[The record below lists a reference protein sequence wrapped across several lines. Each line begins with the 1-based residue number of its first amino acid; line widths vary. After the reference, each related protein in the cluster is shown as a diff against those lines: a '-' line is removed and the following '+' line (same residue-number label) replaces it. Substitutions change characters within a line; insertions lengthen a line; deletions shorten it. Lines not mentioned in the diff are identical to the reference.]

1 MASLKVY
8 GDHLSPYLTIVKLV
22 LAEKGIDFQ
31 LVPISLYK
39 AEQKTPEFLKLNP
52 WGKVPVM
59 EDEDG
64 PNGMPLVLAESRAIS
79 IYLAKKYW
87 DAGTPL
93 MPDPSD
99 PAAIGRF
106 SEAMLAETLYIG
118 TPAIEVA
125 VEKFIKPA
133 RGLALNDA
141 ALDALRATLRTNF
154 AVVDRILAT
163 RPYMAGDEYGL
174 VDIFY
179 TPSIHLLERSGEI
192 GVMEGLKHLASW
204 WAKDRS
210 RQ

>member
-1 MASLKVY
+1 
-8 GDHLSPYLTIVKLV
+8 
-22 LAEKGIDFQ
+22 
-31 LVPISLYK
+31 
-39 AEQKTPEFLKLNP
+39 
-52 WGKVPVM
+52 
-59 EDEDG
+59 
-64 PNGMPLVLAESRAIS
+64 
-79 IYLAKKYW
+79 
-87 DAGTPL
+87 

-192 GVMEGLKHLASW
+192 GVMEGLKHLANW
-204 WAKDRS
+204 WAKVKS
-210 RQ
+210 RKQTAHATAEAHAAFDELMAMAKSANGTDESNRTGAGSKLQLPCESEDICNY